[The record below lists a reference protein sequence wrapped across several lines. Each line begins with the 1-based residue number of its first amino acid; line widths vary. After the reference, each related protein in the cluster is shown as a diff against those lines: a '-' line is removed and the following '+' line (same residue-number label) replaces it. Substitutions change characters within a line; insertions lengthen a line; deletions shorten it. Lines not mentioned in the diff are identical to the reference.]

1 MKSRILAFLLCLVLV
16 ASGCL
21 MTACGKKKTTP
32 AATEAPVAVEVTDD
46 TARQVAL
53 AAFFKGIDA
62 IRKGGV
68 TFTGKFAGSSTEKNE
83 EGALVTENFDL
94 TLDLKYNAEKFDA
107 VASGTA
113 GASSGTFEAYFDGT
127 LFAIFSTEGE
137 ESDGSVFFID
147 DYAGFVPG
155 GTMLAG
161 DNGDYTA
168 AIDKILALI
177 DLDKLAAKINT
188 AAKGAVVIKTDGTSY
203 SVSVSSD
210 ALFDVEIAMLNVMKN
225 SGDKTVAELFDA
237 LVGEGSFAKL
247 QATLEKFSGT
257 SKVSELIPEVEA
269 ALTEI
274 GVKVDALYEFLAPV
288 FGVTGE
294 DAANQVKATLTGM
307 ASDLTI
313 DDAIALATEK
323 VTQMI
328 GSMFGGE
335 KNAPESQSVEQYQ
348 SAAPGAE
355 LEGEGESSESE
366 EPQMELNYASI
377 VGMIMNVAEMKVND
391 AIAALNKVESFD
403 ISTET
408 DPVIA
413 EMTGLKAA
421 VKCNLTV
428 TCDARLN
435 PTKVDL
441 TASIDSS
448 KLPAEM
454 QEEGESQNFTLTV
467 SAEIKSSVEVA
478 PSAALQAKINEV
490 KEERAKVPAA
500 TVESQPN

>member
-1 MKSRILAFLLCLVLV
+1 M
-16 ASGCL
+16 
-21 MTACGKKKTTP
+21 
-32 AATEAPVAVEVTDD
+32 
-46 TARQVAL
+46 
-53 AAFFKGIDA
+53 
-62 IRKGGV
+62 
-68 TFTGKFAGSSTEKNE
+68 
-83 EGALVTENFDL
+83 
-94 TLDLKYNAEKFDA
+94 
-107 VASGTA
+107 
-113 GASSGTFEAYFDGT
+113 
-127 LFAIFSTEGE
+127 
-137 ESDGSVFFID
+137 
-147 DYAGFVPG
+147 
-155 GTMLAG
+155 
-161 DNGDYTA
+161 
-168 AIDKILALI
+168 
-177 DLDKLAAKINT
+177 
-188 AAKGAVVIKTDGTSY
+188 
-203 SVSVSSD
+203 
-210 ALFDVEIAMLNVMKN
+210 
-225 SGDKTVAELFDA
+225 
-237 LVGEGSFAKL
+237 
-247 QATLEKFSGT
+247 
-257 SKVSELIPEVEA
+257 
-269 ALTEI
+269 
-274 GVKVDALYEFLAPV
+274 
-288 FGVTGE
+288 TGE

-448 KLPAEM
+448 KLPADM

-467 SAEIKSSVEVA
+467 SAEITPSVEVA